1 MEEEA
6 KEDEDETPPAEGRDR
21 TGTAAAESSTIA
33 TGVATKAVGC
43 RYSTHP
49 RRRRRESGVVSTVV
63 GTEEEKKGRRTDE
76 RG

>member
-33 TGVATKAVGC
+33 TGVATKAVGTLIQGGEGE
-43 RYSTHP
+43 SQESF
-49 RRRRRESGVVSTVV
+49 RRL
-63 GTEEEKKGRRTDE
+63 
-76 RG
+76 